1 MNDLDLPRT
10 PGPARGAAFNYVLC
24 GWQVRS
30 DLPLTA
36 IPTQQRAGES
46 VDVRIEIAQS
56 ASPMAACTQ
65 PYVFQH
71 SAAQSLIKI
80 GQIAEYEVSEGRR
93 IRVWPTPG
101 ATLKDAEIFLLGPA
115 WASLCHQ
122 RGLLPLHASAIRTGH
137 GLVAFC
143 GHSGAGKSTTAAVM
157 VTSGYELVADDV
169 LPISMNQDGSPGAWP
184 YLRRMK
190 LCSQS
195 IAQLALSPVA
205 VVSTRLDPEKN
216 FVRPQLAAADEWG
229 RLERIYLLETGPGAS
244 RAIDR
249 LIGAE
254 AVRAL
259 VDQTYHFQ
267 FVRMSGRF
275 REHLEMCAHIAS
287 RVPIH
292 RLPRFAGL
300 GTENRLAA
308 VIRAHLDAGLLDNYA
323 LRQPP

>member
-1 MNDLDLPRT
+1 MRDLDLPCT
-10 PGPARGAAFNYVLC
+10 TGPARGAAFDYVLC

-36 IPTQQRAGES
+36 VPTQRRAGES
-46 VDVRIEIAQS
+46 VDVRIEIAQG

-65 PYVFQH
+65 PYVFEH
-71 SAAQSLIKI
+71 SAARSLIKI
-80 GQIAEYEVSEGRR
+80 GEVAEFEVSEGRR
-93 IRVWPTPG
+93 IRVWLAPG
-101 ATLKDAEIFLLGPA
+101 AARKDAEIFLLGPA

-122 RGLLPLHASAIRTGH
+122 RGLLPLHASAIRTTH

-169 LPISMNQDGSPGAWP
+169 LPISLHQNASPGAWP

-190 LCSQS
+190 LSSES
-195 IAQLALSPVA
+195 IPQLALSPVA
-205 VVSTRLDPEKN
+205 AVGTRLDREKK
-216 FVRPQLAAADEWG
+216 FVRPQFAAADEWV
-229 RLERIYLLETGPGAS
+229 RLERIYLLETDRGTS

-249 LIGAE
+249 LVGAE

-259 VDQTYHFQ
+259 IDQTYHFP
-267 FVRMSGRF
+267 FVSMSGRF

-287 RVPIH
+287 RVPIY

-308 VIRAHLDAGLLDNYA
+308 VIRAHLNGELVDN
-323 LRQPP
+323 